1 MTSFAERHINYYKPL
16 VKEFLNDVEKLAH
29 PNIKG
34 LPEPFLPLFGKSYEK
49 SAMRLVI
56 IGQDS
61 KVWGDLIEFIDNERN
76 CPGCKLEEKL
86 SVFSTHKFRKWGR
99 TRQHFWGFTMM
110 LLSELHGQEEWT
122 SMKYGKMVEILDSFA
137 WAEANAIEL
146 YDSTARRLGASKEYW
161 DLIRQAGERFNKFD
175 HIVQTLKPNVAII
188 LYRGLNPENYF
199 EGYKYDVVNRDGRL
213 THYHLSDI
221 EVDVFHAPHPRS
233 MNMNEGVSQFIDKI
247 KGLFVRLKIAV
258 PFPKF
263 TAGQDEGIEVMEFF
277 RNKAQN
283 ICSDFDKYAFVNW
296 VAEEL
301 TKRNAFMSV
310 PALIDLVNSKGG
322 RTNYG
327 TLFSG
332 GRGSYRL
339 ISATYDRL
347 NKYDKLGA
355 QRVADAFLKPNFEYA
370 YNTNQ

>member
-1 MTSFAERHINYYKPL
+1 M
-16 VKEFLNDVEKLAH
+16 
-29 PNIKG
+29 NI
-34 LPEPFLPLFGKSYEK
+34 
-49 SAMRLVI
+49 
-56 IGQDS
+56 
-61 KVWGDLIEFIDNERN
+61 
-76 CPGCKLEEKL
+76 
-86 SVFSTHKFRKWGR
+86 
-99 TRQHFWGFTMM
+99 
-110 LLSELHGQEEWT
+110 
-122 SMKYGKMVEILDSFA
+122 
-137 WAEANAIEL
+137 
-146 YDSTARRLGASKEYW
+146 
-161 DLIRQAGERFNKFD
+161 
-175 HIVQTLKPNVAII
+175 
-188 LYRGLNPENYF
+188 
-199 EGYKYDVVNRDGRL
+199 
-213 THYHLSDI
+213 
-221 EVDVFHAPHPRS
+221 
-233 MNMNEGVSQFIDKI
+233 NEGAVHFIDKI
-247 KGLFVRLKIAV
+247 KSLLIRQKVIV
-258 PFPKF
+258 PFPQF
-263 TAGQDEGIEVMEFF
+263 TTCKEEGIEVMEYFQY
-277 RNKAQN
+277 KAKV